1 MPLDSCRE
9 NYGTSC
15 TVKSRF
21 TYTGSYRSSF
31 NSNSYNSSKSNN
43 PSPTMARSL
52 LLLSGLGLLLLLAS
66 LPAPCSSYRRGMEMG
81 KVIELDEENWRVVLE
96 GEWMILL

>member
-1 MPLDSCRE
+1 MPLDGCRE

-21 TYTGSYRSSF
+21 TYTGSYRS
-31 NSNSYNSSKSNN
+31 NSYNNSSNN